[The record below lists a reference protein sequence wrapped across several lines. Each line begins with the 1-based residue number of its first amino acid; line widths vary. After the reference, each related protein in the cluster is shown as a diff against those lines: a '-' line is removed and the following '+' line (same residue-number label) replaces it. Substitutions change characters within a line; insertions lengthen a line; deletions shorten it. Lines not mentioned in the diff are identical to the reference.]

1 MNSTH
6 HALTAPIA
14 AIDIGS
20 NSFRLEVAQIKGD
33 TYRKLN
39 YLKVPVRL
47 GSGLNADGDL
57 TQSASDRAFETL
69 EQFSR
74 MLKAHPIAGLRA
86 VATQTLREAQNR
98 DGFLAQA
105 EQILGYPIEVISGR
119 EEARL
124 IYAGVSYMHPTNQSR
139 LVVDIGGRSTEMVV
153 GKGVMPSVAE
163 SFGLG
168 SQSITAR
175 FFADGKLS
183 ASAFRAAQVAV
194 GAELEEAQSLFAQH
208 RWKEVMASSGTAG
221 AVSQLL
227 AGHGITDGRINTAAL
242 AWCIER
248 CVEAGKIQNLRLR
261 GLKEDR
267 RPVIA
272 GGLSILYMLMV
283 QFQIDEI
290 LPAKAALREG
300 VIVDLHQ
307 RLHALQTTSVR
318 DIRNETVVALQ
329 LRFGVDVEH
338 AQRVREHALRFLTQL
353 MPSVAADVQQEL
365 GWVCDLHEMGMMVS
379 HHDHHRHSAYLMAQV
394 DAAGFSQSQQRRMAD
409 MVLGQRGGLRKLE
422 VACTKRSFCLMLL
435 SLRLA
440 VLCCHARNAQHE
452 AQLSLSIDTKGVIQI
467 KPAQTDLRTEYL
479 LREEIADWAKH
490 SFLTVN
496 SAGLN

>member
-1 MNSTH
+1 MNPTPF
-6 HALTAPIA
+6 ALKAPIA

-33 TYRKLN
+33 TYRKLD

-47 GSGLNADGDL
+47 GVGLNEQGFL
-57 TQSASDRAFETL
+57 SPQAFDVSIETL
-69 EQFSR
+69 KQFAMILR
-74 MLKAHPIAGLRA
+74 RYELAGVRA
-86 VATQTLREAQNR
+86 VATQTLREAKNR
-98 DGFLAQA
+98 DDFLGQA
-105 EQILGYPIEVISGR
+105 EKVLGCPIEVISGR

-124 IYAGVSYMHPTNQSR
+124 IFAGVSYMHPTSQSR

-153 GKGVMPSVAE
+153 GKGAMPGVAE

-175 FFADGKLS
+175 YFADGQLT
-183 ASAFRAAQVAV
+183 AAAFRAAQIAV
-194 GAELEEAQSLFAQH
+194 GAELEEAQALFAQQ

-227 AGHGITDGRINTAAL
+227 AGHGITDGRIHPNAL

-272 GGLSILYMLMV
+272 GGLSILYTLMV
-283 QFQIDEI
+283 QFKIDEI

-300 VIVDLHQ
+300 VIVDLHH
-307 RLHALQTTSVR
+307 RLAALQSGAVSDMRDESVKGMQ
-318 DIRNETVVALQ
+318 A
-329 LRFGVDVEH
+329 RFGVDIPH
-338 AQRVREHALRFLTQL
+338 AISVREHALKFLNQL
-353 MPSVAADVQQEL
+353 MPHAPIDLRQEL
-365 GWVCDLHEMGMMVS
+365 GWVCDLHEIGMMIS
-379 HHDHHRHSAYLMAQV
+379 HHDHHRHSAYLMAHM
-394 DAAGFSQSQQRRMAD
+394 DAPGFSQSQQRRMAD

-422 VACTKRSFCLMLL
+422 EACANRSFSMVLL
-435 SLRLA
+435 CLRLA
-440 VLCCHARNAQHE
+440 VLCCHARHVEHE
-452 AQLSLSIDTKGVIQI
+452 ARLTVEMDRSGLIEVK
-467 KPAQTDLRTEYL
+467 AQNPDLRTQYL
-479 LREEIADWAKH
+479 MQEEMAAWAKH
-490 SFLTVN
+490 DLLKVSWE
-496 SAGLN
+496 G